1 MKKILLFYLPLI
13 FICSSAIAGR
23 AVFAQIDD
31 GSLGHEIKTF
41 QGQVGDAYSPKS
53 VGFDDPSKKNVL
65 SLYKLILGRF
75 TALLSIFFFIY
86 TIVGGFQWMMA
97 GGNEEKVAAAKGRI
111 RSGIIGVGIVLA
123 AYVITYFVF
132 SQVSQVTGVTTGF

>member
-1 MKKILLFYLPLI
+1 MKKLIFFFFCFI

-23 AVFAQIDD
+23 AVFAQIQD
-31 GSLGHEIKTF
+31 GSLGAEIKAF
-41 QGQVGDAYSPKS
+41 QTQVGDAYSPES

-65 SLYKLILGRF
+65 SLYQLILGRF

-111 RSGIIGVGIVLA
+111 RSGIIGVGIVLS

-132 SQVSQVTGVTTGF
+132 SQVSQVTGVKTGF